1 MEKSKRI
8 LRWLAGKSRL
18 FIMTSMFLF
27 GLFAF
32 PLPQAQASKEEMYV
46 ILNMLVEKGYITQD
60 ESKEILSAIDNI
72 DKKQKEDTSKN
83 IVKASVAENLNISGY
98 IQGRYNAYEFSGTT
112 DEFTTKRAVIGLSG
126 KVVDNVLFKAEIDTA
141 KDNKL
146 LNDAWIKLTY
156 LPKANITVGQF
167 KIPYSEEYLTSSSA
181 IDTIERSLPVDSM
194 ATEFDR
200 GIMVD
205 ANLFEKRFYY
215 GVALV
220 NGTGKNTSD
229 DNSSKDVIGRVVLTP
244 FANEKDSAL
253 SGLKFGLNYQTGTQN
268 KYTNRTRSYDRTRY
282 GALVKYEIKNFKIQ
296 TEYLKQDYNHNP
308 DATKPDAEIESNGW
322 YALMTYTFPMRNG
335 MNIQPVLKYETYDPD
350 NNVETNTQS
359 ITTFGVNWNINKATK
374 FSTNY
379 RWRNDDRGGKTATNM
394 NEWFSQLQIK
404 F

>member
-229 DNSSKDVIGRVVLTP
+229 DNSSKDVIGRIVLTP

>member
-229 DNSSKDVIGRVVLTP
+229 DNSSKDVIGRIVLTP

-268 KYTNRTRSYDRTRY
+268 KYTNR
-282 GALVKYEIKNFKIQ
+282 
-296 TEYLKQDYNHNP
+296 
-308 DATKPDAEIESNGW
+308 
-322 YALMTYTFPMRNG
+322 
-335 MNIQPVLKYETYDPD
+335 
-350 NNVETNTQS
+350 
-359 ITTFGVNWNINKATK
+359 
-374 FSTNY
+374 
-379 RWRNDDRGGKTATNM
+379 
-394 NEWFSQLQIK
+394 
-404 F
+404 

>member
-229 DNSSKDVIGRVVLTP
+229 DNSSKDVIGRIVLTP

-268 KYTNRTRSYDRTRY
+268 KYTNRTRGYDRTRY

>member
-46 ILNMLVEKGYITQD
+46 ILNMLVEKGYITRD

>member
-1 MEKSKRI
+1 
-8 LRWLAGKSRL
+8 
-18 FIMTSMFLF
+18 MTSMFLF

-46 ILNMLVEKGYITQD
+46 ILNMLVEKGYITRD